1 MCGIIGYVGNRHMAV
16 DVLIDGLTALEYR
29 GYDSSGIAFVQDN
42 KLKIV
47 KASGK
52 IVNLIDKVKDLN
64 IDNTSIGIG
73 HTRWATHGIP
83 NDINAH
89 PHQVGKVTL
98 VHNGIIENYELLKKE
113 LLTKGYCFKS
123 ETDTEIVCAL
133 IDDILKENK
142 DKISVLNTLS
152 TRVRGS
158 YALGIIFDDELDV
171 IYAMRKDSPLIIAIG
186 DDENFIASD
195 VPAILKYTNKYI
207 LLETDE
213 YARIS
218 SDEIEIYDN
227 NNHIINKKIEVATW
241 TIDQATKNGYDH
253 FMLKEIY
260 EQPKVVSNIMNNYL
274 KNNCSDVLNNMIDFS
289 KYENIHI
296 IGCGSAMHA
305 GMIGKYLMEK
315 YAKVR
320 INVEIASEYRY
331 RNILFDNKTLVIII
345 SQSGETADS
354 LAAIKKAKEAGV
366 DTLAIVNVIGSSI
379 AREAKYIMYMYVGP
393 EIAVATTKA
402 FSVQVAILSLIAL
415 NLAMRNNNALN
426 INFENIYNEIKNI
439 DTYLELVLADRD
451 IYTDIAKDIYMKDH
465 LFFLGRGIDYALS
478 MEGSLKLKEISYIH
492 SEAYAAGELKHGTI
506 SLIEPNTPII
516 AIATDKDLI
525 EKTISNIKEV
535 KSRGAYV
542 IYLTTQDLDIVS
554 NFYDKKIILPTTNDF
569 ISPLVTIIPLQLIA
583 YEAARM
589 KELDIDKP
597 RNLAKSVTVE

>member
-47 KASGK
+47 KTSGK

-158 YALGIIFDDELDV
+158 YALGIIFDDELDI

-274 KNNCSDVLNNMIDFS
+274 KNNYSDVLNNMIDFS

-379 AREAKYIMYMYVGP
+379 ASEAKYIMYMYVGP